1 MSRRVA
7 AVLIVALLLG
17 LPAQAQRRR
26 SVLHPSEETPGGWL
40 TAHAFPLATTEAVG
54 RLDDLEPLRAM
65 VGTARVVGLAD
76 GTHGT
81 HEYFTSKLRL
91 IQFLVTQMQFDTVA
105 FEHSYSQA
113 ERLNSYVHGA
123 NIDVRSGVFPAA
135 NEVRYPFWQ
144 TEELIAVVEWIRNY
158 NLTRGEK
165 QEVNIAGIDIYGGA
179 SAAAAVVTYLRGVD
193 ADAANAAAT
202 TYSCVTG
209 SYGSSTPCRDSAD
222 ALQKQIAAKQSDY
235 VARSSLAAFRE
246 ASHAATVVVQ
256 SFGYLP
262 DPRNE
267 AMARNTVWARE
278 QRSATGRIIVWAH
291 AEHLGKTP
299 SLTEFARTSMGGWMK
314 DFFDADFFAIGT
326 RCGTARTWAS
336 TATRPP
342 TIRRWW
348 PRASCRRAATRT
360 KTSFTPAGRRFSCRC
375 ERRSIRSSAARI
387 TCGVPG
393 SRTPT
398 TGTTSSTSRRNSMR
412 CCGSSRPRRRIRSTR
427 RDALPLRPT
436 APLDFSKR
444 Q

>member
-7 AVLIVALLLG
+7 AVLVLALVVV
-17 LPAQAQRRR
+17 LPLHAQRRR

-40 TAHAFPLATTEAVG
+40 AAHSFPLATTEAVG
-54 RLDDLEPLRAM
+54 SLDDLEPLRGM
-65 VGTARVVGLAD
+65 LGSARVVGLAD

-91 IQFLVTQMQFDTVA
+91 IQFLVTRMQFDTVT

-135 NEVRYPFWQ
+135 NEVRYPFWE
-144 TEELIAVVEWIRNY
+144 TEELIAVVQWIRDY

-165 QEVNIAGIDIYGGA
+165 PEVSIAGIDIYDGA
-179 SAAAAVVTYLRGVD
+179 SAASAVVSYLRNVD
-193 ADAANAAAT
+193 ADAANTAAT
-202 TYSCVTG
+202 AYSCVTG

-222 ALQKQIAAKQSDY
+222 AFQKQLVAKESDY

-256 SFGYLP
+256 SFGYRP
-262 DPRNE
+262 DARNE

-314 DFFDADFFAIGT
+314 DFFGADFFAIGNAMWDGTYLGLDGNSASNNPPLVTT
-326 RCGTARTWAS
+326 RIVPAS
-336 TATRPP
+336 GDAYEN
-342 TIRRWW
+342 
-348 PRASCRRAATRT
+348 
-360 KTSFTPAGRRFSCRC
+360 FFHAGRPAFL
-375 ERRSIRSSAARI
+375 
-387 TCGVPG
+387 
-393 SRTPT
+393 
-398 TGTTSSTSRRNSMR
+398 
-412 CCGSSRPRRRIRSTR
+412 
-427 RDALPLRPT
+427 LPLRTTLHPFLRSAHHLRTAGFSNTNNWDYVVDLAAKFDALLWVEQTTPT
-436 APLDFSKR
+436 HPINPP
-444 Q
+444 